1 MELFGVIAT
10 AIGGGLA
17 VDGSGNVGLYSEG
30 GGGRG
35 FGAKGSLGLQITGT
49 NANQIT
55 DLRGPF
61 VNGSIGG
68 GEGLAGSINT
78 TFGQSN
84 GSPIVGGGVTLG
96 GGAGG
101 GASTTITN
109 TNVRKSFN
117 VWDALGI
124 RRRSQNGCR

>member
-61 VNGSIGG
+61 VNGSIGAG
-68 GEGLAGSINT
+68 KGVSGSIIT
-78 TFGQSN
+78 TFGQHNN
-84 GSPIVGGGVTLG
+84 GSPILGGGVTLG
-96 GGAGG
+96 GGAG
-101 GASTTITN
+101 AS
-109 TNVRKSFN
+109 
-117 VWDALGI
+117 AL
-124 RRRSQNGCR
+124 